1 LEKRYNPL
9 IYKNKIE
16 MAWILL
22 SPHRGQRFGRTP
34 LTWSQIKMNA
44 FKTGTLAVAL
54 AVGSALAG
62 TAMASPVITAST
74 TGPSFEVLN
83 LGTATTSGWQNS
95 NTITDPGFADIASI
109 TFSGGSPNASGV
121 YGGSVTGIATTPF
134 PAGTPGNSMADYLVA
149 QSHGGSVTVTFMAP
163 QTSILLEWGTADVAA
178 GYNVVTGNGNTI
190 DGAQILA
197 AAGLPSSDSGKTNFA
212 VDITGLNPFTS
223 LTFSDTTAMSAFEF
237 DIGQMSS
244 VPEPGS
250 LALMALGLAG
260 LGFMVRRRQAK
271 SSV

>member
-1 LEKRYNPL
+1 
-9 IYKNKIE
+9 
-16 MAWILL
+16 
-22 SPHRGQRFGRTP
+22 
-34 LTWSQIKMNA
+34 MNV

-62 TAMASPVITAST
+62 TAMASPTITAST

-83 LGTATTSGWQNS
+83 LGTATTAGFQNS
-95 NTITDPGFADIASI
+95 TTITSPGFADIASI
-109 TFSGGSPNASGV
+109 TFAGGSPNPSGV
-121 YGGSVTGIATTPF
+121 YGGTINDVATTPF
-134 PAGTPGNSMADYLVA
+134 PAGAPGNSMANYLVA
-149 QSHGGSVTVTFMAP
+149 QANGGTVTVNFTSA

-178 GYNVVTGNGNTI
+178 GYNVVTGGGNTI
-190 DGAQILA
+190 DGAMILA

-223 LTFSDTTAMSAFEF
+223 LTFTDSTAMSAFEF

-250 LALMALGLAG
+250 LALMAMGLAG
-260 LGFMVRRRQAK
+260 LGFMARRRRQAK